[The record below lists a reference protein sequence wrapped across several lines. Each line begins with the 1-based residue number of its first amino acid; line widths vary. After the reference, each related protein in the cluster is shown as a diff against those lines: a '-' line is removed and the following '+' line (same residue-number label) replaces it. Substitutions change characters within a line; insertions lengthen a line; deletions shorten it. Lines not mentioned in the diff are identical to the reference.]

1 MHKHHEQNTWNE
13 DILFDT
19 DISLIDNKFDIDFS
33 TIDGSFDLELDG
45 MTVIEKDYPLDV
57 DRRSIDINLNSELEL
72 MNYGKA
78 SQGQMP
84 IYDNETGLKWV
95 DPLSPS
101 DLQAAVEA
109 ATAQANLA
117 RDYKQESANF
127 AAQAV
132 AAQLETEAIKERV
145 DEKFWFGTITDYNR
159 DVIVPNPDTI
169 YVILT

>member
-78 SQGQMP
+78 SQGQCLFM
-84 IYDNETGLKWV
+84 
-95 DPLSPS
+95 
-101 DLQAAVEA
+101 
-109 ATAQANLA
+109 
-117 RDYKQESANF
+117 
-127 AAQAV
+127 
-132 AAQLETEAIKERV
+132 
-145 DEKFWFGTITDYNR
+145 ITRQD
-159 DVIVPNPDTI
+159 
-169 YVILT
+169 